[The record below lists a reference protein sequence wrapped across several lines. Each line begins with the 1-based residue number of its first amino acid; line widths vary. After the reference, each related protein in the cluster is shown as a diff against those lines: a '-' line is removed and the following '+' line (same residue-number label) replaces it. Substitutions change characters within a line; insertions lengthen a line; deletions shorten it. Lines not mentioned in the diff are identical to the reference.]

1 MYIKC
6 VLPNSFLVSAILKN
20 KVVRA
25 LQIDNCK
32 KGMSRAR
39 IELATSRYQL
49 RAKRDHIMRPT

>member
-49 RAKRDHIMRPT
+49 FAPGAIIL